1 MQTISKGTGMD
12 ISSDETSRNSVK
24 EFQEELTTLIDAG
37 AGIIHVRTHEP
48 IRASLEIRKIALAD
62 GFTVREWDVVNG
74 FRDFT
79 EDDIGSVVK
88 RGDGNIDAMAAFA
101 TPLDHIRDPGHART
115 RQYYVYVGLHPFME
129 NNPQMHYLVSL
140 YGHILPAWDCPVILV
155 TPDIPL
161 PLDHESIMSV
171 YFRPPGFEELKV
183 SLNSL
188 IEPSRKD
195 FPDGIDVEADGENK
209 ICYVGAGLKQ
219 SDFEMYTALS
229 IIKAGREGK
238 TAIDTE
244 DIIKGVAIGK
254 TEIVRQS
261 EILELYPSGDMQNV
275 GGLENLKKWVAR
287 RRGCYSDEA
296 REFGVE
302 PPKGIVLVG
311 VPGSGKSLIA
321 KSISSELGVPLVRLD
336 FGRVFNSLVGA
347 SENRM
352 RQALRQVE
360 DMAPVVLLA
369 DEIDKGLGGIGG
381 GGDSGVSSRVLGSF
395 LTWLQDCKKPVFTIV
410 TANNVTGLPPE
421 LMRRGRFDA
430 IFSTSLPTYKERYD
444 VLRIHLSLRG
454 RDIEDF
460 DKGDVDTL
468 VKRMEGYV
476 PAEIESAVKDAIVD
490 AFAEE
495 EDLTIA
501 HIESAA
507 KAMVPISKAFEQ
519 QINAMNEWA
528 KNNATPAGATDDTH
542 LQSTSTATRV
552 MRRTRRGA

>member
-1 MQTISKGTGMD
+1 MD

-155 TPDIPL
+155 TPDTPL

-244 DIIKGVAIGK
+244 DIIRGVAIGK

-275 GGLENLKKWVAR
+275 GGMENLKKWVAR

-360 DMAPVVLLA
+360 DMAPVVLFCVDGKTEVTIA
-369 DEIDKGLGGIGG
+369 DGSKERIEDMYRKVQEGHSYTLRGMDPNSGELIDLPMRTIIRTQGKPMLRVTT
-381 GGDSGVSSRVLGSF
+381 DSGRA
-395 LTWLQDCKKPVFTIV
+395 IEV
-410 TANNVTGLPPE
+410 THDHRLLVNRQG
-421 LMRRGRFDA
+421 
-430 IFSTSLPTYKERYD
+430 ERAW
-444 VLRIHLSLRG
+444 IH
-454 RDIEDF
+454 
-460 DKGDVDTL
+460 
-468 VKRMEGYV
+468 
-476 PAEIESAVKDAIVD
+476 A
-490 AFAEE
+490 
-495 EDLTIA
+495 EDL
-501 HIESAA
+501 
-507 KAMVPISKAFEQ
+507 VD
-519 QINAMNEWA
+519 
-528 KNNATPAGATDDTH
+528 GDD
-542 LQSTSTATRV
+542 LV
-552 MRRTRRGA
+552 EV